1 MKNFVQ
7 SGFIVPVPAPAG
19 GAVSGKGVLIG
30 ALFGVAAASADAGL
44 PVEIA
49 TQGVFDL
56 DKVSADAFS
65 LGAPVYWDATAK
77 ACTVEDEGNT
87 RIGAA
92 LVTAG
97 AGATIVRVRLNG
109 ATG

>member
-1 MKNFVQ
+1 MKTFVQ

-30 ALFGVAAASADAGL
+30 SLFGVAATSADEGL
-44 PVEIA
+44 TVEIA

-56 DKVSADAFS
+56 NKASADAFT

-77 ACTVEDEGNT
+77 TCTADDEGNT

-92 LVTAG
+92 LAAAAG
-97 AGATIVRVRLNG
+97 GTTIVRVRLNG